1 MKTAS
6 FLTLPLLALFI
17 QQPAFAQTE
26 IDLSGSFAD
35 IQAKMHDLGAKI
47 IAEQPD
53 NKIVAQKGSV
63 CLTYLFADG
72 TLHEVLNAKSHESR
86 NEADQTF
93 ASYKQF
99 LAGKGS
105 VVEESPT
112 KLTAKTGSQS
122 YSLELVAI
130 GSMNVDVKMK
140 VVYGN

>member
-1 MKTAS
+1 MKTVQ

-17 QQPAFAQTE
+17 QQTAFAQTE
-26 IDLSGSFAD
+26 IDISGSFTD
-35 IQAKMHDLGAKI
+35 IHAKMQGMGAKI
-47 IAEQPD
+47 IAQQPD
-53 NKIVAQKGSV
+53 SKIVAQKGPV
-63 CLTYLFADG
+63 CLTYTFSGGALQ
-72 TLHEVLNAKSHESR
+72 EVLNAKSHENR

-93 ASYKQF
+93 ATYKQF